1 MTSEVIKTPEETLWA
16 ARWAALYKA
25 DVSARY
31 HRRRQRFFDLADK
44 LTKALTVLLGATLM
58 GSMLKDSQPVAASV
72 ISSLSLLAL
81 VFAYSDRKQAHKE
94 LAEGFINLIQQIEA
108 CSVSDL
114 TEAKAAA
121 WMAMATAMDAKEP
134 PCVNMMPLRRQD
146 IRSTS
151 PGRGGT
157 VGWLL
162 ISFEHRTLR
171 YQCGYKAE

>member
-1 MTSEVIKTPEETLWA
+1 MTDEASRTTEDKAWA
-16 ARWAALYKA
+16 DRWDALYKA

-31 HRRRQRFFDLADK
+31 HRRRQRFFDLTDK

-58 GSMLKDSQPVAASV
+58 GSMLKDAQPLMASL

-108 CSVSDL
+108 CPVNDL

-121 WMAMATAMDAKEP
+121 WMAQATALDAKEP
-134 PCVNMMPLRRQD
+134 PALKTLVTLCEHDASVAAGHPDHVALPGWHRRLVAD
-146 IRSTS
+146 
-151 PGRGGT
+151 
-157 VGWLL
+157 
-162 ISFEHRTLR
+162 FF
-171 YQCGYKAE
+171 

>member
-134 PCVNMMPLRRQD
+134 PALKTLVTLCEHDAATAAGHQEHITRPRWHRRLVAD
-146 IRSTS
+146 
-151 PGRGGT
+151 
-157 VGWLL
+157 
-162 ISFEHRTLR
+162 FF
-171 YQCGYKAE
+171 